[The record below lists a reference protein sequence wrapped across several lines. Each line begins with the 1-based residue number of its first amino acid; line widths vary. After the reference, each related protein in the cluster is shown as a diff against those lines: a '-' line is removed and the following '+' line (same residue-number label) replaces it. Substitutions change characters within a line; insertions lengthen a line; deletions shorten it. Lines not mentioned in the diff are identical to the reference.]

1 MNKKVFYLAAL
12 LALAFSV
19 DSPAHTQPPPL
30 GPGAALMVTPT
41 VGGGGSAPTI
51 DGSSAIGNT
60 ITSTLVLT
68 LTTTQTQDLAV
79 LMLDFAGNAVSS
91 VTGCDLT
98 WTQRVVTS
106 APGSFA
112 EYTAPAAT
120 VLNACSVTVT
130 FNFAT
135 ANNGLVFA
143 LHGNGAAPPSPDVNV
158 SLPSYNAT
166 GTTTYSTTNAADLA
180 ISYYNSGGTGTPSS
194 TAGFTEITTAA
205 NNANASSLTLSATQS
220 DTSVVAPDF
229 PHFIVVDAFKD

>member
-1 MNKKVFYLAAL
+1 MPQKVFYLPAL
-12 LALAFSV
+12 LALAFFV
-19 DSPAHTQPPPL
+19 DSPAHAQLPPL
-30 GPGAALMVTPT
+30 GPGTALTVTPT

-51 DGSSAIGNT
+51 DGSSAVGNT
-60 ITSTLVLT
+60 TTSTLVLT
-68 LTTTQTQDLAV
+68 FTTSQTQDLAV

-98 WTQRVVTS
+98 WTQRVVTG
-106 APGSFA
+106 AFA

-120 VLNACSVTVT
+120 VLSACSVTVT

-143 LHGNGAAPPSPDVNV
+143 LHGNGATPPSPDVNV

-166 GTTTYSTTNAADLA
+166 GTTIYSTTNAADLA

-194 TAGFTEITTAA
+194 AAGFTEITTAA

-220 DTSVVAPDF
+220 GTSVVAPDF
-229 PHFIVVDAFKD
+229 PHFIVVDAFQD